1 MGSTKYCSL
10 KSPKDQNSCDMCV
23 LYYCFPKIFARFS
36 FILETLD
43 KVDYFIC
50 QNSSWEIHYYHNWSR
65 LARSG
70 RNWADFGHKFLARG
84 RTRSKMARNTG
95 LRRGFFYLNLGPDR
109 KVALARDGPLF
120 LGQSPTLFG
129 PWSPLL

>member
-1 MGSTKYCSL
+1 MMLFQLYYIFAYIVLYTIQLAFPSIKQNIFLQTYSSITWKLPFKTKKRKGKTPLNGQMGSTKYCSL

-50 QNSSWEIHYYHNWSR
+50 QNSS
-65 LARSG
+65 
-70 RNWADFGHKFLARG
+70 
-84 RTRSKMARNTG
+84 
-95 LRRGFFYLNLGPDR
+95 
-109 KVALARDGPLF
+109 
-120 LGQSPTLFG
+120 
-129 PWSPLL
+129 